1 MSAMNNKNYRPN
13 VQKLSDKSLRWWQ
26 KRTVNIS
33 IALLGLLLVIAV
45 MTVNVAKYETHLAT
59 GETVLLALAPVD
71 PRGFIQGD
79 YMALRYAL
87 EDEVFAALN
96 KDPGS
101 YPTNSEGY
109 IIIVLDD
116 NSIGQFVGL
125 ADDKPDT
132 LAINQMALYYRIRN
146 GSMKLATNAFFFQ
159 EGQAEAFEAAEYG
172 RFRVNDKGEPLLTAM
187 VDGNFIMIE
196 AE

>member
-13 VQKLSDKSLRWWQ
+13 VQKPSDKSLRWWQ

-101 YPTNSEGY
+101 YPINSEGY
-109 IIIVLDD
+109 IIVAVDD
-116 NSIGQFVGL
+116 NSIGQFVAL

-196 AE
+196 AK

>member
-13 VQKLSDKSLRWWQ
+13 VQKPSDKSLRWWQ

-101 YPTNSEGY
+101 YPINSEGY

-116 NSIGQFVGL
+116 NSIGQFVAL

-146 GSMKLATNAFFFQ
+146 GSMRLATNAFFFQ

-196 AE
+196 AK